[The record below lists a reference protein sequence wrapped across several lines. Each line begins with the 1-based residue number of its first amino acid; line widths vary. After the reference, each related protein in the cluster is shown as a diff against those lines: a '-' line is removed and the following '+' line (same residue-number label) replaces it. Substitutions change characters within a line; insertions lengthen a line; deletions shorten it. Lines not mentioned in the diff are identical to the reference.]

1 MDETDASIESAPL
14 PTDKTLRARKNVVI
28 QFGRFAAINLKMAKI
43 IRKNG
48 AEPSSPRSLESES
61 P

>member
-14 PTDKTLRARKNVVI
+14 PTDNTLRARKNVVI

-43 IRKNG
+43 IRK
-48 AEPSSPRSLESES
+48 EWR
-61 P
+61 